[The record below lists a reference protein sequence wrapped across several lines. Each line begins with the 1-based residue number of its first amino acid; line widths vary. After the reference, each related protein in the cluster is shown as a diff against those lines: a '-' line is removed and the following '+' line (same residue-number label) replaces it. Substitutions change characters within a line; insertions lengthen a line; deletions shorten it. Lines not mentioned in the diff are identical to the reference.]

1 MIMVSR
7 WTRSIRLF
15 LFMLFAIAFSTGVL
29 AAQSSVSNSPGQ
41 DTAHIIQGVQKG
53 LGGLSNYGVFD
64 WITFKVHDHD
74 VLLMGFASRPSLKDD
89 AARVVKKVSGV
100 QAVDNQIEVLP
111 LSRNDDRVRVAVY
124 DRIYTYPSLRVY
136 NANQGTYIRAI
147 GPIAARQVRMG
158 GSVVNYPPI
167 GFNGIHIIV
176 RNGNVTLYGV
186 VNNEGD
192 KNVAGLQ
199 ANSAPGTFK
208 VTNDLVVEPSSNHKK
223 K

>member
-1 MIMVSR
+1 MASR
-7 WTRSIRLF
+7 WTRWLQSSF
-15 LFMLFAIAFSTGVL
+15 VVLFALAFFTGVV
-29 AAQSSVSNSPGQ
+29 AAQNPAANSS
-41 DTAHIIQGVQKG
+41 DTAHLTQQIQKQ

-64 WITFKVHDHD
+64 WITFKVHDND
-74 VLLMGFASRPSLKDD
+74 VLLQGFASRPSLKSD
-89 AARVVKKVSGV
+89 AGRVVKKISGV

-124 DRIYTYPSLRVY
+124 DRIYTFPSLRVY
-136 NANQGTYIRAI
+136 NANQGRYMQAI
-147 GPIAARQVRMG
+147 GPIAAGQVRMG

-192 KNVAGLQ
+192 KSAAGLQ

-208 VTNDLVVEPSSNHKK
+208 VTNDLIVAPSSKK